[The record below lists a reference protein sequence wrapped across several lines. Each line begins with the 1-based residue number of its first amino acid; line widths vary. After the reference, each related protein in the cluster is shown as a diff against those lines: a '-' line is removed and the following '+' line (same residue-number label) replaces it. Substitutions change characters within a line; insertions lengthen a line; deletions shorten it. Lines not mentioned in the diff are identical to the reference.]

1 MDAHVHPK
9 ERRYFAIAVVV
20 SAFVYLLLV
29 VTLVGLIY
37 VPLGFAFFIIV
48 QGIFTGR
55 LRGNGVLVTPRQ
67 FPEVHA
73 LAAELSQRMGLAPVP
88 EVYIVQEGGILN
100 AFATRFLGR
109 NFVVIY
115 SDILELA
122 YESGEAEVAFVLAH
136 ELAHLKLGHLWKRA
150 LIYPALIVP
159 FLPQAYSRACEYSCD
174 AIGNALRPDGSV
186 GGLLALAAGKR
197 LYRSVDAAAFAEQ
210 GAQPDD
216 LWVWLAE
223 HAATHPNLPKRL
235 RTVLAQGAAPLMP
248 AAVLA
253 G

>member
-1 MDAHVHPK
+1 
-9 ERRYFAIAVVV
+9 
-20 SAFVYLLLV
+20 
-29 VTLVGLIY
+29 
-37 VPLGFAFFIIV
+37 
-48 QGIFTGR
+48 
-55 LRGNGVLVTPRQ
+55 
-67 FPEVHA
+67 
-73 LAAELSQRMGLAPVP
+73 VP

-174 AIGNALRPDGSV
+174 AIGNALRSDGSV

-223 HAATHPNLPKRL
+223 HVATHPNLPKRL

>member
-1 MDAHVHPK
+1 LFSV
-9 ERRYFAIAVVV
+9 
-20 SAFVYLLLV
+20 
-29 VTLVGLIY
+29 
-37 VPLGFAFFIIV
+37 V
-48 QGIFTGR
+48 QGFFTGR

-67 FPEVHA
+67 FPDVHA
-73 LAAELSQRMGLAPVP
+73 LTAELSGRMGLAQIP

-122 YESGEAEVAFVLAH
+122 YEAGEAEVAFVLAH
-136 ELAHLKLGHLWKRA
+136 ELAHLRLGHLWKRA
-150 LIYPALIVP
+150 LVYPAALCP
-159 FLPQAYSRACEYSCD
+159 FLLQAYSRACEYSCD
-174 AIGNALRPDGSV
+174 AVGNALRPDGSV

-197 LYRSVDAAAFAEQ
+197 LYRTVDVAAFADQ

-223 HAATHPNLPKRL
+223 HVATHPNLPKRL
-235 RTVLAQGAAPLMP
+235 RGVLAAGAVPPTP
-248 AAVLA
+248 AAEHGQPA
-253 G
+253 